1 MDKFY
6 GECDAESPSFNLSSS
21 QNMNDEDWI
30 KYKGMILKLSSIVI
44 NTRSTTTFN
53 IILWI

>member
-21 QNMNDEDWI
+21 QNRNDEDWI
-30 KYKGMILKLSSIVI
+30 KYTGMIVKLSNIII
-44 NTRSTTTFN
+44 NTRWTTKFN